1 MPANKKPRKKYQ
13 PRARL
18 LDPLGYVV
26 EGVKPITAHESY
38 LVDLKLVQHSSLEML
53 LKGQAK
59 HEHMDNLLAA
69 YNMCEGFRDLIAQ
82 KRIPL
87 PIELDKS
94 TLIRGKCALLEVSR
108 RGAKTNHYICRAPEI
123 QALND
128 LLQLHDELMGI
139 VTVGQMQAVWEY
151 RTSRIVKKQVEVINN
166 TQEETV

>member
-1 MPANKKPRKKYQ
+1 MATNKKPRKKYA
-13 PRARL
+13 PRPRL
-18 LDPLGYVV
+18 VDPLGFVV
-26 EGVKPITAHESY
+26 ESVKPITEHENY
-38 LVDLKLVQHSSLEML
+38 LIDLKLVQHSSLEML

-59 HEHMDNLLAA
+59 HEHIDNLLAA

-94 TLIRGKCALLEVSR
+94 TLIRSKCALLEVSR
-108 RGAKTNHYICRAPEI
+108 RGVKANHYICRAAEI

-151 RTSRIVKKQVEVINN
+151 RASRIVKRQVEVINN
-166 TQEETV
+166 TQELTV